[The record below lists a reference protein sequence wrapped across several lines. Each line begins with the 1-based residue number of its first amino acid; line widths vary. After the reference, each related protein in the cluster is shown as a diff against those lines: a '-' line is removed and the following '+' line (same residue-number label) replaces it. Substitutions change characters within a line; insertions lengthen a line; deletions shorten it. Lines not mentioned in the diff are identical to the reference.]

1 VRATLAARATA
12 ASRHLFAGT
21 AESATLAGLAAPV
34 VCGRLFRVA
43 MPPPPSG
50 APAQLGPRDIV
61 NNTLIAVPA
70 YFHRPQLQVNVCP
83 LKPANGK
90 PDNSPDSR
98 AGKEDRMTVAALR
111 RFFGDR
117 KGNVAIIFAFSL
129 MPIALL
135 TGMGIDYTVATQKKA
150 QLDSAADA
158 AALAAVTPALMAQP
172 PSASITA
179 ATNMFNSQS
188 ANITGIGSTATP
200 SVAAVDNGLTR
211 TVTVTYTAA
220 SKNAFAGVVGRQN
233 WALAGSSQ
241 ATSSVAPNIDF
252 YLLLDNSPSMAI
264 AATTA
269 GINTMVT
276 NTSRQ
281 GGCAFACHETNPAA
295 DNLGNPNNEDNYTL
309 AKNLGVVTRVQN
321 LNAATQSLMDTATT
335 TMQNFNSTYRMAIY
349 TFNTGGINTI
359 TARTASLSTAK
370 SLAAGIDVLQVYKN
384 NCLTSSNCNSDED
397 TDFEAAMSGAN
408 AAMPN
413 PGTGMAGNTP
423 QEVLF
428 IVSDGVDDS
437 NVGGS
442 RNQALFSTSECTVVK
457 NRGIRIAVLYT
468 TYLPL
473 PTNSWYNSYIA
484 PFQPQIAGNM
494 QSCASPGLF
503 FQVSTDQ
510 DISAAMAALFQQ
522 AVATARLTR

>member
-1 VRATLAARATA
+1 
-12 ASRHLFAGT
+12 
-21 AESATLAGLAAPV
+21 
-34 VCGRLFRVA
+34 
-43 MPPPPSG
+43 
-50 APAQLGPRDIV
+50 
-61 NNTLIAVPA
+61 
-70 YFHRPQLQVNVCP
+70 
-83 LKPANGK
+83 
-90 PDNSPDSR
+90 
-98 AGKEDRMTVAALR
+98 MTFAALR
-111 RFFGDR
+111 RFAGDR

-150 QLDSAADA
+150 MLDAAADA
-158 AALAAVTPALMAQP
+158 AALAAVTPAMMAQP
-172 PSASITA
+172 SSASVTA
-179 ATNMFNSQS
+179 ATNMFNSQTASISGMGTAAS
-188 ANITGIGSTATP
+188 A
-200 SVAAVDNGLTR
+200 SVTAVDNGLTR
-211 TVTVTYTAA
+211 TVTVNYTAA
-220 SKNAFAGVVGRQN
+220 SKNAFAGVLGQAN

-241 ATSSVAPNIDF
+241 STSSVAPNIDF

-264 AATTA
+264 AATSA

-276 NTSRQ
+276 HTASQ
-281 GGCAFACHETNPAA
+281 GGCAFACHESDPAA

-309 AKNLGVVTRVQN
+309 AANLGVVTRIQN

-349 TFNTGGINTI
+349 TFNTGGTNTI

-370 SLAAGIDVLQVYKN
+370 SLAAGINVLQVYKN

-397 TDFEAAMSGAN
+397 TDFESAMSGIN
-408 AAMPN
+408 TTMPN
-413 PGTGMAGNTP
+413 PGSGMAGSTP
-423 QEVLF
+423 EEVLF

-437 NVGGS
+437 NVSGS
-442 RNQALFSTSECTVVK
+442 RNQALFNTSMCTTIK

-473 PTNSWYNSYIA
+473 PTNSWYNTYIS

-494 QSCASPGLF
+494 QNCASAGLF

-510 DISAAMAALFQQ
+510 DITAAMAALFQQ